1 VTARTTQ
8 ISAKPITVHK
18 EQFVSQ
24 YHNDEG
30 KNDINADEVKIK
42 PKSRNKPGKVI
53 EGMGKDLG

>member
-1 VTARTTQ
+1 
-8 ISAKPITVHK
+8 
-18 EQFVSQ
+18 VSQ